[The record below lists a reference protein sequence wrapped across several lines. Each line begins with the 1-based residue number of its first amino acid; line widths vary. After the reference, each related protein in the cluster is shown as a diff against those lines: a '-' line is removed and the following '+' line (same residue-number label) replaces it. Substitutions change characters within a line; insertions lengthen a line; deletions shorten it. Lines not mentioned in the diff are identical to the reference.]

1 MENHAG
7 PSRQVRLHSRRAL
20 FWIMLVLIP
29 VSPSLYATKENDA
42 LLIQGIQVFNEATD
56 EWNRQRFEDAG
67 AIFAAAQQREPNR
80 VDPLYWEGV
89 VQFHLVNLTL
99 FGVEEQRDKDGAKQ
113 YLRRGMA
120 VLEEAVEIDNQ
131 HGESHALLG
140 TLIGISIYINP
151 LRVITITRGK
161 DVFKHF
167 QLASQ
172 MTPENP
178 RVYYLAG
185 TSYLFTPAFLGGGV
199 EKGVEYL
206 LQAERHFLKEAEQPA
221 KLTEPRWGFSTCLAF
236 LGRAYMEQD
245 HHELARRYFVRAL
258 ERHPGYQLALSG
270 LEMLDKKR

>member
-1 MENHAG
+1 MVNHAG
-7 PSRQVRLHSRRAL
+7 PNRQVRLHGRQSW
-20 FWIMLVLIP
+20 FWIMLVLITM
-29 VSPSLYATKENDA
+29 SPSLYASEDNDA
-42 LLIQGIQVFNEATD
+42 LLIRGIQVFEEATD
-56 EWNRQRFEDAG
+56 EWNRQRFEDAA

-120 VLEEAVEIDNQ
+120 VLEKAAEIDSR

-140 TLIGISIYINP
+140 TLIGISIYMNP
-151 LRVITITRGK
+151 LRGITRGK

-172 MTPENP
+172 IAPENP

-185 TSYLFTPAFLGGGV
+185 TSYLFTPGFLGGGV

-206 LQAERHFLKEAEQPA
+206 LQAERHFVREAQQPA
-221 KLTEPRWGFSTCLAF
+221 TPSEPRWGFSTCLAF
-236 LGRAYMEQD
+236 LGRAYMGQD
-245 HHELARRYFVRAL
+245 KDELARSYFVRAL
-258 ERHPGYQLALSG
+258 ERNPEYQLALSG
-270 LEMLDKKR
+270 LEALETKR

>member
-7 PSRQVRLHSRRAL
+7 PHRQVRLHSRRSW
-20 FWIMLVLIP
+20 FWIMLVLITM
-29 VSPSLYATKENDA
+29 SPSLYAAKENDA

-56 EWNRQRFEDAG
+56 EWNRQRFEDAV
-67 AIFAAAQQREPNR
+67 AIFAVAQQREPNR

-99 FGVEEQRDKDGAKQ
+99 FGLEEQRDKDGAKQ
-113 YLRRGMA
+113 YLHRGMA
-120 VLEEAVEIDNQ
+120 VLEEAVEIDNR

-140 TLIGISIYINP
+140 TLIGISIYMNP
-151 LRVITITRGK
+151 LRGITRGK

-172 MTPENP
+172 IAPENP

-199 EKGVEYL
+199 EKGVKYL
-206 LQAERHFLKEAEQPA
+206 LQAEHHFVKEAQQPA
-221 KLTEPRWGFSTCLAF
+221 KPAEPRWGFSTCLAF

-245 HHELARRYFVRAL
+245 HHELARRYFMRAL

-270 LEMLDKKR
+270 LEALDTKR

>member
-1 MENHAG
+1 MVSHAG
-7 PSRQVRLHSRRAL
+7 PHRQVRLHSRRSW

-29 VSPSLYATKENDA
+29 MSPSLFATEANDA
-42 LLIQGIQVFNEATD
+42 LLTQGIQVFNEATD
-56 EWNRQRFEDAG
+56 EWNRQRFEDAV

-113 YLRRGMA
+113 YLHRGMA
-120 VLEEAVEIDNQ
+120 VLEEAVEIGDR

-140 TLIGISIYINP
+140 TLIGISIYMNP
-151 LRVITITRGK
+151 LRGITRGR

-167 QLASQ
+167 QLAAQ
-172 MTPENP
+172 MAPEHL

-185 TSYLFTPAFLGGGV
+185 PSYLFTPALLGGGV

-206 LQAERHFLKEAEQPA
+206 LQAERRFIKEAQQPA
-221 KLTEPRWGFSTCLAF
+221 KPTEPRWGFSTCLAF

-245 HHELARRYFVRAL
+245 NHELARRYFVRAL

-270 LEMLDKKR
+270 LEALDTKQ